1 MRSERKI
8 LLIYTGGTIG
18 SVHDPMTGSLVPID
32 FRQITQ
38 HVPELNR
45 AGISI
50 NSVSF
55 KSPIDSSNVTPMHW
69 KKIAGVVMKQ
79 HEMYDGFVVLH
90 GTDTMAY
97 TASALSFMLEG
108 LRKPVIITGSQLPIG
123 MPRTDGRENLL
134 GAVMLAAHPNPKNP
148 NPNRSEWG
156 ESTIQ
161 EVAVYFGSQLFRG
174 NRTHKE
180 SAESL
185 NAIISP
191 NYPALVDAGV
201 DFKVRKHNLYRAP
214 EGLLTLHDDFESK
227 VAWLPIFPGIS
238 FDFFEKI
245 LGWDDLRGVV
255 LGTYG
260 SGNIPDNKQFK
271 NLLILAQK
279 RNVTIVNITQ
289 CGHGG
294 VAQNRYA
301 TGLMLSDCGVIS
313 GGDMTAE
320 AAIIKLMMLLGESDD
335 LGLIRERILMDL
347 RGERTIL
354 E

>member
-1 MRSERKI
+1 MRSEKKI

-32 FRQITQ
+32 FSQITR

-50 NSVSF
+50 DSVSF
-55 KSPIDSSNVTPMHW
+55 QPPIDSSNVSPMHW
-69 KKIAGVVMKQ
+69 KKIAGVVMQK
-79 HEMYDGFVVLH
+79 HEEYDGFVVLH

-134 GAVMLAAHPNPKNP
+134 SAVMLAAH
-148 NPNRSEWG
+148 
-156 ESTIQ
+156 STPERPASTSLQCGDSTVQ

-180 SAESL
+180 STESL
-185 NAIISP
+185 HAIVSP

-214 EGLLTLHDDFESK
+214 EGPLTLHEAFDSK
-227 VAWLPIFPGIS
+227 VAWLPIFPGMS
-238 FDFFEKI
+238 FDVFDRIF
-245 LGWDDLRGVV
+245 GWNELRGVV

-271 NLLILAQK
+271 DLLISAQK
-279 RNVTIVNITQ
+279 RGVSIVNITQ

-294 VAQNRYA
+294 VAQERYA

-313 GGDMTAE
+313 GGDMTTE
-320 AAIIKLMMLLGESDD
+320 AAVIKLMMLLGESDD
-335 LGLIRERILMDL
+335 LTLIRERISADL
-347 RGERTIL
+347 RGERTNL